1 MGADTT
7 MNRFLHIIALISLL
21 AASASCGHLGSDV
34 APGEE
39 HALAV
44 VGSQVL
50 TESALKADIPYG
62 LSPDDSVKFV
72 RAYVRQWIDARL
84 VGEIASRNIGDMSH
98 IDKMVE
104 EYRNELVMWE
114 YSRLMYA
121 ERPDKGIDRD
131 SLRRY
136 YENNREDYRATSP
149 VVRGIFMKIPADDRR
164 LPNIRKWIMSKNS
177 DDLDRLEQAS
187 MDEGVEYEYFR
198 DEWMPW
204 EIAARK
210 FPVDISG
217 KIAAIPA
224 SGEHKVEIARDSMVY
239 MLAVSEFLPVG
250 GVMPFELVEDMIVE
264 QFRSAHRP
272 EYERSLRQQLY
283 EKGVSDGLVKV
294 NMDLGIPEVAQQ
306 DKNNK

>member
-1 MGADTT
+1 MD
-7 MNRFLHIIALISLL
+7 RFLHIIALMLLL
-21 AASASCGHLGSDV
+21 AASVSCGNSGSDV

-50 TESALKADIPYG
+50 TESALKVDIPYG

-84 VGEIASRNIGDMSH
+84 VGEIASRNIGDMSR

-104 EYRNELVMWE
+104 EYRNELMMWE

-121 ERPDKGIDRD
+121 ERPEMGLDRD
-131 SLRRY
+131 SLRGY
-136 YENNREDYRATSP
+136 YENNREDYRAISP

-187 MDEGVEYEYFR
+187 MDESVEYEYFR

-204 EIAARK
+204 ALAARK

-217 KIAAIPA
+217 KLAAIPA
-224 SGEHKVEIARDSMVY
+224 SGEHRMEITRDSMVY

-294 NMDLGIPEVAQQ
+294 NIDLGIPSVAQQ

>member
-1 MGADTT
+1 
-7 MNRFLHIIALISLL
+7 MNRFLHIIALMPLV
-21 AASASCGHLGSDV
+21 AASVSCGNLGSDV

-39 HALAV
+39 HALVV

-50 TESALKADIPYG
+50 TQSALNSDIPYG
-62 LSPDDSVKFV
+62 LSHDDSVKFV

-84 VGEIASRNIGDMSH
+84 VGEIAARNIGDMSR

-104 EYRNELVMWE
+104 DYRNELIMWE
-114 YSRLMYA
+114 YSRSMYA
-121 ERPDKGIDRD
+121 ESSQEGIDRD
-131 SLRRY
+131 SLRGY
-136 YENNREDYRATSP
+136 YEKNRDDYRATSP
-149 VVRGIFMKIPADDRR
+149 IVKGIFVKMPANDRR
-164 LPNIRKWIMSKNS
+164 LPNIRKWVMSKNS

-187 MDEGVEYEYFR
+187 MDENVEYEYFR

-204 EIAARK
+204 HIAARK

-217 KIAAIPA
+217 KLASIPA
-224 SGEHKVEIARDSMVY
+224 SGEHRIEITGDSLVY

-250 GVMPFELVEDMIVE
+250 SVMPFELVEEMIVQ

-272 EYERSLRQQLY
+272 EYERGLRQQLY

-294 NMDLGIPEVAQQ
+294 NIDLGIPDVAQQ